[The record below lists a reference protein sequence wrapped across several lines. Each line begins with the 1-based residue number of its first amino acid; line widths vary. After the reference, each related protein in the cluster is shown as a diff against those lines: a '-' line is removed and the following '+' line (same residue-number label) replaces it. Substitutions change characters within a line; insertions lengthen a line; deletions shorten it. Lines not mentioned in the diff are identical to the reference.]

1 MLEITQ
7 AFIFCAGRGER
18 MRPFT
23 DTIPKP
29 LVKINGKAILDYS
42 LEKIN
47 KISSIKKIIVNG
59 FYLANQVEKHLQ
71 KSNNSKI
78 IFSHEEEKIETG
90 GALIFAKKYIDYSQ
104 PLLLINGDVL
114 WQEKNNQSD
123 IELLCKHWNSEAYD
137 LLLGLKKT
145 DQYHGFERKKDGTI
159 GDFNF
164 ENNQLFRFSNQS
176 MTHAYVGL
184 QIINPAILST
194 APSKCFSMS
203 HYFYAKINENGLLE
217 RVGGVELL
225 GEYFHIGNVEA
236 VSDTEEKLN
245 RLSRDASNQ

>member
-18 MRPFT
+18 MRPLT

-59 FYLANQVEKHLQ
+59 FYLANQVGKHLQ

-104 PLLLINGDVL
+104 PLLLINGDIL

-123 IELLCKHWNSEAYD
+123 IELLCKHWNSEACD

-164 ENNQLFRFSNQS
+164 ENNQLYFFAGQDMS
-176 MTHAYVGL
+176 HAYIGL
-184 QIINPAILST
+184 QIINPKILNDS
-194 APSKCFSMS
+194 PSKCFSIS
-203 HYFYAKINENGLLE
+203 HYFYNKIAENGLLE

>member
-18 MRPFT
+18 MRPLT
-23 DTIPKP
+23 DKIPKP

-78 IFSHEEEKIETG
+78 IFSHEEEKIETC
-90 GALIFAKKYIDYSQ
+90 GALIFAKNHIDFSK
-104 PLLLINGDVL
+104 PLLLINGDIL

-123 IELLCKHWNSEAYD
+123 IELLCKHWNANAHD

-145 DQYHGFERKKDGTI
+145 NQYHGFERKKDGSI

-164 ENNQLFRFSNQS
+164 ENNQLYFFAHQDMS
-176 MTHAYVGL
+176 HAYIGV
-184 QIINPAILST
+184 QIINPQILNE
-194 APSKCFSMS
+194 APSKCFSIS
-203 HYFYAKINENGLLE
+203 HYFYNKIAENGLLK
-217 RVGGVELL
+217 RVEGVELP
-225 GEYFHIGNVEA
+225 GEYFHIGNVAAIAE
-236 VSDTEEKLN
+236 TEN
-245 RLSRDASNQ
+245 TINSQNI